1 MDEHTINEQMQAR
14 LIELMG
20 VWCYTQ
26 TRQRLLE
33 CDMLDDFLAHA
44 IMLEACWDTQL
55 TGEASTII
63 IHNTPTR
70 THAEVLSGSL
80 VSDLLDDQL

>member
-1 MDEHTINEQMQAR
+1 MDEELINQQMQAR
-14 LIELMG
+14 LVELMG

-26 TRQRLLE
+26 TRKRLKE
-33 CDMLDDFLAHA
+33 CDMLDDFLTHA

-63 IHNTPTR
+63 IQNTPTR
-70 THAEVLSGSL
+70 THAEVCSGAL
-80 VSDLLDDQL
+80 VSDLLGDQL